1 MRQLFKQT
9 EKLLFK
15 CGLILNFL
23 QIDFLPTI
31 EKMAYTDYF
40 YISPAGFPSQ
50 CVVKCVGRSTAPDIK
65 LSTSILSFKYA
76 ELNTEHKQYLTI
88 SNESNVKTSY
98 QIVLDSTESVFK
110 VDKNCGTLDGKEERT
125 IVVKFVPL
133 QAIPYYKRI
142 PILLHR
148 QEPIFLDLLGSGYTN
163 EIRPA
168 RLIEHDLEN
177 FVEKVRTG
185 LSMYPPEVQAGILAD
200 DKTILSP
207 GVPFQDQP
215 PSSQYFTD
223 VQVN

>member
-1 MRQLFKQT
+1 MRQLFNQT

-133 QAIPYYKRI
+133 QAISILQKDPYPTTSTRTDILGFTRI
-142 PILLHR
+142 RIH
-148 QEPIFLDLLGSGYTN
+148 
-163 EIRPA
+163 
-168 RLIEHDLEN
+168 
-177 FVEKVRTG
+177 K
-185 LSMYPPEVQAGILAD
+185 
-200 DKTILSP
+200 
-207 GVPFQDQP
+207 
-215 PSSQYFTD
+215 
-223 VQVN
+223 